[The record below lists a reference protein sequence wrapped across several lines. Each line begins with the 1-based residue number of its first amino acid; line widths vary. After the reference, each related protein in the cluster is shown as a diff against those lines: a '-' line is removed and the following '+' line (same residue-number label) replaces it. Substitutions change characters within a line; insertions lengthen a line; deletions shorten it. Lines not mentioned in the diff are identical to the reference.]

1 MKLRVSGEQNVYC
14 DIHRYLSGSRLLD
27 TSGHVKVTD
36 SESVKN
42 YKLSHCLLLN
52 LDILEISTSLLLFGI
67 LCLRCM
73 VY

>member
-36 SESVKN
+36 LLSVKN
-42 YKLSHCLLLN
+42 YKLSRCHLLN
-52 LDILEISTSLLLFGI
+52 LDIFGNQHFS
-67 LCLRCM
+67 
-73 VY
+73 VTFWQTFV